1 MPITV
6 QRLLDTLACD
16 EVEVRR
22 RLVELTRAITVLR
35 VNEKIL
41 ARKYTIARQTET
53 GLRQVM
59 MHIVVAASELFRN
72 YYYYYHLT
80 ASFPGQPG

>member
-1 MPITV
+1 MPIAV

-35 VNEKIL
+35 VNEKVL

-72 YYYYYHLT
+72 YIKN
-80 ASFPGQPG
+80 

>member
-41 ARKYTIARQTET
+41 ARKYTIAQQTET

-72 YYYYYHLT
+72 YIKN
-80 ASFPGQPG
+80 

>member
-72 YYYYYHLT
+72 YIKN
-80 ASFPGQPG
+80 

>member
-41 ARKYTIARQTET
+41 ARKYTISRQTET

-72 YYYYYHLT
+72 YIKN
-80 ASFPGQPG
+80 

>member
-1 MPITV
+1 MPIAV

-72 YYYYYHLT
+72 YIKN
-80 ASFPGQPG
+80 